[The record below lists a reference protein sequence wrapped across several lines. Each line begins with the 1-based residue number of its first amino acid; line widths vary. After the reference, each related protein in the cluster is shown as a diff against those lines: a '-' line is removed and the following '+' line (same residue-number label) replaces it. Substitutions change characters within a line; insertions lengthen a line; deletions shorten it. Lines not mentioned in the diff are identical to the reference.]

1 MIDRRGS
8 SPRSAPVVIAFT
20 ADPQPGIL
28 AMTSDTTSVLVTFVL
43 YLVVMLGIGWYF
55 YNRTRN
61 LSDYILGGR
70 GLNRWVAAM
79 SAQASDMSGWLL
91 LGLPGFAYLAGLEAL
106 WIALGLG
113 VGTYLN
119 WRFVARRLRDYTEA
133 SGDSITLPDYFESR
147 FRDHSKILRIVAAVF
162 ILIFFMIYT
171 SSGFVA
177 GAKLFETVFGFS
189 YTSALVIGVLVIIVY
204 TFLGG
209 FMAVSWTDL
218 IQGSLMFVAIIAV
231 PLFGMS
237 LSGGFGGTFR
247 TVLDINP
254 ELLDVLSSADGT
266 FIGVIAIV
274 SSLAWGLG
282 YFGQPHIL
290 ARFMAIRDPKQI
302 TDARRIAMV
311 WVTISLLMAVIVGIV
326 GRAGLPQDLAGADSE
341 RVFMLLIDAV
351 FHPLLAGVML
361 SAILAAVMSTADSQ
375 LLVSSSALT
384 EDLYKVLLRRDA
396 SQRELVWVS
405 RGAVIAI
412 ALIAFSIA
420 MDPESKVLE
429 LVSYA
434 WGGFGATFGPI
445 ILLSL
450 FWRRMTRMGALA
462 GILAGG
468 VTVIWWKNQTG
479 GIFDLYEIV
488 PGFLIS
494 IAAIVVVSLAG
505 APPSE
510 EIQEEFERVRGRV

>member
-1 MIDRRGS
+1 
-8 SPRSAPVVIAFT
+8 
-20 ADPQPGIL
+20 
-28 AMTSDTTSVLVTFVL
+28 MTSDSTGVLVTFVL
-43 YLVVMLGIGWYF
+43 YLAVMLGIGWYF
-55 YNRTRN
+55 YSRTRN

-133 SGDSITLPDYFESR
+133 CGDAITLPDYFENR
-147 FRDHSKILRIVAAVF
+147 FRDRSKVLRIVSAVF

-177 GAKLFETVFGFS
+177 GAKLFETVFGVS
-189 YTSALVIGVLVIIVY
+189 YTGALVIGVLVIIVY

-218 IQGSLMFVAIIAV
+218 IQGALMFVAIIAV
-231 PLFGMS
+231 PLVGTS
-237 LSGGFGGTFR
+237 LAGGLGGTVR
-247 TVLDINP
+247 TVLEINP
-254 ELLDVLSSADGT
+254 ELLDVLTGVDGA

-290 ARFMAIRDPKQI
+290 ARFMAIKDPTQI
-302 TDARRIAMV
+302 RDARRIAMI
-311 WVTISLLMAVIVGIV
+311 WVAISLVMAVVVGVV
-326 GRAGLPQDLAGADSE
+326 GRAALAQDLAGADSE

-384 EDLYKVLLRRDA
+384 EDLYKVLLRRGA

-405 RGAVIAI
+405 RGAVIGI
-412 ALIAFSIA
+412 ALVAFAIA
-420 MDPESKVLE
+420 MDPESKVLD

-450 FWRRMTRMGALA
+450 FWRRMTRLGALA
-462 GILAGG
+462 GIVAGG
-468 VTVIWWKNQTG
+468 VTVIVWKNLSG
-479 GIFDLYEIV
+479 GLFELYEIV
-488 PGFLIS
+488 PGFVVS
-494 IAAIVVVSLAG
+494 VAAIVAVSLAG
-505 APPSE
+505 TPPDD
-510 EIQEEFERVRGRV
+510 EITDEFDRIQAARRGR

>member
-1 MIDRRGS
+1 
-8 SPRSAPVVIAFT
+8 
-20 ADPQPGIL
+20 
-28 AMTSDTTSVLVTFVL
+28 MTSDSTGVLVTFIL
-43 YLVVMLGIGWYF
+43 YLAVMLGIGWYF
-55 YNRTRN
+55 YSRTRN

-147 FRDHSKILRIVAAVF
+147 FRDHTKVLRIVSAVF
-162 ILIFFMIYT
+162 ILVFFMIYT

-177 GAKLFETVFGFS
+177 GAKLFETVFGVS
-189 YTSALVIGVLVIIVY
+189 YSSALVIGVLVIIVY

-218 IQGSLMFVAIIAV
+218 IQGALMFVAIIVV
-231 PLFGMS
+231 PLAAMS
-237 LSGGFGGTFR
+237 LAGGVGGTVR

-254 ELLDVLSSADGT
+254 ELLDVLTGTEGT
-266 FIGVIAIV
+266 FVGVITIV

-290 ARFMAIRDPKQI
+290 ARFMAIKDPRQI
-302 TDARRIAMV
+302 GDARRIAMV
-311 WVTISLLMAVIVGIV
+311 WVAISLLMAVVVGLV
-326 GRAGLPQDLAGADSE
+326 GRAVLPQDLAGADSE

-351 FHPLLAGVML
+351 FPALLAGVML

-384 EDLYKVLLRRDA
+384 EDLYKVLLRRGA

-405 RGAVIAI
+405 RFAVIGI
-412 ALIAFSIA
+412 ALVAFVIA

-450 FWRRMTRMGALA
+450 SWRRMTRLGALA
-462 GILAGG
+462 GIIAGG
-468 VTVIWWKNQTG
+468 VTVIVWKNLSG
-479 GIFDLYEIV
+479 GIFELYEIV
-488 PGFLIS
+488 PGFLLS
-494 IAAIVVVSLAG
+494 VVAIVAVSLAG
-505 APPSE
+505 APPSR
-510 EIQEEFERVRGRV
+510 EIQEEFARVHRAGGPAGGSRDDR

>member
-1 MIDRRGS
+1 MTENTN
-8 SPRSAPVVIAFT
+8 VI
-20 ADPQPGIL
+20 
-28 AMTSDTTSVLVTFVL
+28 LVTFIL
-43 YLVVMLGIGWYF
+43 YLVAMLAIGWYF
-55 YNRTRN
+55 YSRTRN

-106 WIALGLG
+106 WIAIGLA

-119 WRFVARRLRDYTEA
+119 WKFVARRLRDYTEA
-133 SGDSITLPDYFESR
+133 SGDSLTLPDYFESR
-147 FRDHSKILRIVAAVF
+147 FRDRTKVLRIVSAVF

-189 YTSALVIGVLVIIVY
+189 YDGALVIGVLVIISY

-218 IQGSLMFVAIIAV
+218 VQGSLMFVAILAV
-231 PLFGMS
+231 PIMGLS
-237 LSGGFGGTFR
+237 LSGGLGGTLR
-247 TVLDINP
+247 TARAIDP
-254 ELLDVLSSADGT
+254 DLLDMFTALDGRAL
-266 FIGVIAIV
+266 GLIAIV

-290 ARFMAIRDPKQI
+290 ARFMAIKDPKQI
-302 TDARRIAMV
+302 GDARRIAMV
-311 WVTISLLMAVIVGIV
+311 WVVISLFMAVAVGII
-326 GRAGLPQDLAGADSE
+326 GRAGLDVQLAGADSE
-341 RVFMLLIDAV
+341 KIFMLLIDAV
-351 FHPLLAGVML
+351 FHPLVAGVML

-405 RGAVIAI
+405 RLAVIAVALVAFLI
-412 ALIAFSIA
+412 AL
-420 MDPESKVLE
+420 DPDSSVLA
-429 LVSYA
+429 LVAYA

-450 FWRRMTRMGALA
+450 FWRRMTRAGALA
-462 GILAGG
+462 GIVAGG
-468 VTVIWWKNQTG
+468 VTVIVWKNLG
-479 GIFDLYEIV
+479 GGLFELYEIV
-488 PGFLIS
+488 PGFVLS
-494 IAAIVVVSLAG
+494 VTAIVAVSLAG
-505 APPSE
+505 APPDR
-510 EIQEEFERVRGRV
+510 EITDEFERVRRGS

>member
-1 MIDRRGS
+1 
-8 SPRSAPVVIAFT
+8 
-20 ADPQPGIL
+20 
-28 AMTSDTTSVLVTFVL
+28 MTGDTTAILVTFVL
-43 YLVVMLGIGWYF
+43 YLVVMLAIGWYF

-91 LGLPGFAYLAGLEAL
+91 LGLPGFAYLAGLEAI
-106 WIALGLG
+106 WIAVGLG

-133 SGDSITLPDYFESR
+133 SSDAITLPDYFESR
-147 FRDHSKILRIVAAVF
+147 FRDHSRILRIVAAIF
-162 ILIFFMIYT
+162 ILVFFMIYT

-177 GAKLFETVFGFS
+177 GARLFETVFGFS
-189 YTSALVIGVLVIIVY
+189 YTGALVMGVLVIIVY

-218 IQGSLMFVAIIAV
+218 IQGSLMFVAIITV
-231 PLFGMS
+231 PLVGLS
-237 LSGGFGGTFR
+237 LAGGAGPTLETLRG
-247 TVLDINP
+247 LNA
-254 ELLDVLSSADGT
+254 ELLNPFTGTDGAT
-266 FIGVIAIV
+266 LGLIAVI

-290 ARFMAIRDPKQI
+290 ARFMAIKDPKQVG
-302 TDARRIAMV
+302 DARRIAMI
-311 WVTISLLMAVIVGIV
+311 WVAVSLLMAVVVGMV
-326 GRAGLPQDLAGADSE
+326 GRAGLAEELSGADSE

-384 EDLYKVLLRRDA
+384 EDLYKVLLRRSA

-405 RGAVIAI
+405 RLAVIAI
-412 ALIAFSIA
+412 ALIAFVIA
-420 MDPESKVLE
+420 LDPESKVLD

-450 FWRRMTRMGALA
+450 FWRRMTRAGAVA
-462 GILAGG
+462 GIIAGG
-468 VTVIWWKNQTG
+468 VTVIAWKNLSG
-479 GIFDLYEIV
+479 GIFELYEIV

-494 IAAIVVVSLAG
+494 VVAIVVVSLAG
-505 APPSE
+505 TPPGR
-510 EIQEEFERVRGRV
+510 EIQEEFERVRQGG